1 MNAAK
6 RHILI
11 YFSHFNLSTALY
23 AYVIILTGNIKINTL
38 QEIGLAW
45 GLDRW
50 MDGWMDG
57 WIYKGH
63 CLSKYLQKD
72 SSVPLH
78 ERNLSALATEILKFC
93 CQP

>member
-6 RHILI
+6 RRILI
-11 YFSHFNLSTALY
+11 YFSDFNLSTALY

-50 MDGWMDG
+50 MYGWMDG
-57 WIYKGH
+57 YIKVIVWANIYKKIV
-63 CLSKYLQKD
+63 LSPYMKEIFRVFK
-72 SSVPLH
+72 SVVSH
-78 ERNLSALATEILKFC
+78 NE
-93 CQP
+93 

>member
-6 RHILI
+6 RRILI
-11 YFSHFNLSTALY
+11 YFLHFNLSTALY

-38 QEIGLAW
+38 QETGLAW

-57 WIYKGH
+57 YIKVIVWANIYKKIV
-63 CLSKYLQKD
+63 LSLYMK
-72 SSVPLH
+72 
-78 ERNLSALATEILKFC
+78 EIFR
-93 CQP
+93 P